1 MPQATSWSAAT
12 VLSSPQALPHTLKSL
27 LKALGPSFP
36 ANGIFVNTYY
46 PKSHEVHF
54 LAHATHQTAREIYD
68 IVRLD
73 QNRRTPENSPWLDP
87 VYRVDNI
94 EDDAFTHS
102 VAPQVIA
109 GIQSYVMV
117 RLRLK
122 GRHLG
127 VACFYSHKRA
137 AFTEAHVRQIEE
149 LRDLLSLQVGF
160 AMSARMDERNSN
172 LESLNQKLSNAI
184 QHSQPLPLAT
194 LLSNT
199 PSMHQLQPTIEQAAV
214 FDVPVLITG
223 ESGTGKEVVAQTI
236 HRLSERSSRPFVRVN
251 CSAIPESLMEAE
263 LFGHEPGAFTDARK
277 LRRGLFEEADGGT
290 LFLDEIG
297 ELPLSMQAKLLHA
310 VQDRRIRRIGAS
322 HEIPVNI
329 RIISATNRNL
339 SQLVKNKRFR
349 VDLYYRLNVL
359 SIQIRPLRE
368 RPEDLEPL
376 LKLFLNEIQSSFKLA
391 VPAETISTLLEQ
403 ARQWS
408 WPGNVRELRNTV
420 MRSVLA
426 MTQNRT
432 RPQLILDEPAQV
444 SPITEASP
452 ETITTA
458 GSGQSLFRDASGA
471 WLNFDSLQRLYF
483 GELLKACRGR
493 IAGADGAARIAGL
506 HPNTLRSRLQKL
518 QMKFS
523 KKAGESQ
530 SDQA

>member
-1 MPQATSWSAAT
+1 MPNASSWSAT
-12 VLSSPQALPHTLKSL
+12 SVLSSPQALPHTLQSL
-27 LKALGPSFP
+27 LKALGPDFP
-36 ANGIFVNTYY
+36 ADGIFVNTYY
-46 PKSHEVHF
+46 PTSSEVHF
-54 LAHATHQTAREIYD
+54 LAHSTHHSAREIYD
-68 IVRLD
+68 VVSLGRD
-73 QNRRTPENSPWLDP
+73 KKTPAGSPWRDP

-94 EDDAFTHS
+94 EEDAFTHT

-117 RLRLK
+117 RLRMN

-127 VACFYSHKRA
+127 VACFYSRKKA
-137 AFTEAHVRQIEE
+137 AFSQAHVRQIEE

-172 LESLNQKLSNAI
+172 LVSINQKLSDAI
-184 QHSQPLPLAT
+184 KQSQPLPLAT

-199 PSMHQLQPTIEQAAV
+199 PSMHQLQSTIEQAAV

-263 LFGHEPGAFTDARK
+263 FFGHEPGAFTDARK

-322 HEIPVNI
+322 QEIPVNI

-339 SQLVKNKRFR
+339 AQLVKTKRFR

-359 SIQIRPLRE
+359 SLQIRPLRE

-376 LKLFLNEIQSSFKLA
+376 LKLFLNEIQSSFRLS
-391 VPAETISTLLEQ
+391 VPEETISVLLEQ
-403 ARQWS
+403 ARHWN

-426 MTQNRT
+426 MTQNKT
-432 RPQLILDEPAQV
+432 HPQLLLDEPSQFAPSSEV
-444 SPITEASP
+444 LSD
-452 ETITTA
+452 TIANTA
-458 GSGQSLFRDASGA
+458 GNQSPFQDASGA

-483 GELLKACRGR
+483 EELLKACRGR

-518 QMKFS
+518 QVKFS
-523 KKAGESQ
+523 KKTGDTQ
-530 SDQA
+530 SD